1 MTERDDKLDLA
12 LREACRL
19 AQQTPQVPQPRSTD
33 PDDEV
38 LLRLVDGGLP
48 SAQTQA
54 LRQQVE
60 ASAFARERLVTL
72 TEALTEA
79 LDGADAPAKA
89 STVVNRFDEGVL
101 ADRPS
106 PVRLSFVWARGCL
119 RYLWGTLEP
128 RSLVEVPVATRSGIF
143 KRPQEETSFFDFAH
157 RIDGIDLVIQVE
169 RARDDMLDVQLSFD
183 GDDDRLERLRVT
195 LADRRGSLLDSQPLE
210 AGKTRFAALE
220 PLPHELLITSAQREL
235 GRVRLDVHVG

>member
-12 LREACRL
+12 LREACQL
-19 AQQTPQVPQPRSTD
+19 AQQSPELPQPSSTD

-38 LLRLVDGGLP
+38 LLRVLDGGL
-48 SAQTQA
+48 SRAQTQA
-54 LRQQVE
+54 LRRQVE
-60 ASAFARERLVTL
+60 ASAFARERLLTL

-79 LDGADAPAKA
+79 LDGADTAAA
-89 STVVNRFDEGVL
+89 TTVVNRFDEGVL
-101 ADRPS
+101 AGRPS

-128 RSLVEVPVATRSGIF
+128 RSLVEVPVSTRSGTF
-143 KRPQEETSFFDFAH
+143 RRPQEETSFFDFAH
-157 RIDGIDLVIQVE
+157 RIDGIDVVIQVE
-169 RARDDMLDVQLSFD
+169 RVRDDLLDVQLSFN

-195 LADRRGSLLDSQPLE
+195 LADRRGSLLDSQPVE

-220 PLPHELLITSAQREL
+220 PLPHELLITSAQKEL
-235 GRVRLDVHVG
+235 GRVRLDVHAG